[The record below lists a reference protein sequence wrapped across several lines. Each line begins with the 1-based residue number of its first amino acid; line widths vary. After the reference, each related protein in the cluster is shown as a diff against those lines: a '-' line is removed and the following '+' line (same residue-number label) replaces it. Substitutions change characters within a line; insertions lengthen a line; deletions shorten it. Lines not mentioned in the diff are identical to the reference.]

1 MKKLF
6 TLLTLA
12 LLSIGTAWADDFTV
26 GLTQAIDE
34 VNKKLGTVTMT
45 GNGDLVTI
53 SSPERGS
60 EVNAYQETGSSKSVY
75 IDNVQYG
82 TDTHWRKSVNT
93 SDYSE
98 NQWVG
103 YTLTIKSG
111 YKLNITG
118 VHGMLAVADDT
129 YTWKVSIQNASG
141 DALYESKNKTTKKSS
156 TTNWSVATSELE
168 TEIQTALTGLTGQV
182 KVRVY
187 MYQGGSTKYFAIP
200 YLTINGNV
208 EEDSRAN
215 YTITASAS
223 PAEGGSVT
231 GGGDWVE
238 GSNVTLTAT
247 PNEGYKFVSWEI
259 DGTGGI
265 TDNPYVI
272 SDVKAN
278 HTAVANFE
286 KLYTVTYD
294 LSTYKGSVNRVLNN
308 YIAVSGI
315 NEKYANAS
323 NKYTIPTYAHRYL
336 YNEGH
341 VLTGWTDGANTYK
354 TGDEITLTGDITLT
368 PVWTATTASLKDSKA
383 LSVVTWNFRFSEI
396 LFNAW
401 QSSGATGYYTKPQT
415 VNGELIAVPMIV
427 DATNGKVDNSGRAG
441 NDNAQVNAGTK
452 FTIPAVSGMKIEIAE
467 ANTEFSTTTI
477 AGSTEYEGTGTKSIS
492 YTYTGSDETI
502 DIIINESNQYLKTIK
517 VTYPVTAANVTIAP
531 AKEYTTY
538 IAPANLDFTG
548 LDIKAYVAT
557 EATASAITVEE
568 VTTVPAGTALILKK
582 GTAASYDVPVI
593 ASATAPAKNLLKGS
607 ATASYNIENDGDA
620 YVLSNGVF
628 HPVKK
633 GKLNAG
639 KAYILKADV
648 PAVPAPELSIV
659 FGNLTGIQNITT
671 AVKQSEGVVFDLQG
685 RKVAQ
690 PAKGLYIVNGKKV
703 IIK

>member
-34 VNKKLGTVTMT
+34 VNKKLGKVTMT
-45 GNGDLVTI
+45 GNEDLVTI

-60 EVNAYQETGSSKSVY
+60 QVNAYQETGSSKSVY

-93 SDYSE
+93 APYSA

-118 VHGMLAVADDT
+118 VHGMLAIADDT

-141 DALYESKNKTTKKSS
+141 IVLYESKDKTTTKAS
-156 TTNWSVATSELE
+156 TTDWSVATSELE
-168 TEIQTALTGLTGQV
+168 TDIQTALTGLTGQV

-187 MYQGGSTKYFAIP
+187 MSQGGSTKYFAIP

-215 YTITASAS
+215 YTVTTSAS
-223 PAEGGSVT
+223 PAEGGSVA
-231 GGGDWVE
+231 GAGEWVE
-238 GSNVTLTAT
+238 GSDVTLTAT

-265 TDNPYVI
+265 TENPYVI
-272 SDVKAN
+272 SDIKAN
-278 HTAVANFE
+278 HTATATFE

-294 LSTYKGSVNRVLNN
+294 LGTYKGSVNKVLNN
-308 YIAVSGI
+308 YITAAGI

-341 VLTGWTDGANTYK
+341 VLTGWTDGVNTYK

-427 DATNGKVDNSGRAG
+427 DATSGKVDNSARAG
-441 NDNAQVNAGTK
+441 NDNAQVNQNTK
-452 FTIPAVSGMKIEIAE
+452 FTIPAVAGMKIEIAD
-467 ANTEFSTTTI
+467 ANTDFSTTTI
-477 AGSTEYEGTGTKSIS
+477 AGSTEYEGTGTNSIS
-492 YTYTGSDETI
+492 YVYTGSDETI
-502 DIIINESNQYLKTIK
+502 DIVINEKNQYLKTIK

-557 EATASAITVEE
+557 EATVSAITVEP
-568 VTTVPAGTALILKK
+568 VTTVPAGTALVLKK

-607 ATASYNIENDGDA
+607 ATASYNVENDGDA
-620 YVLSNGVF
+620 YVLSNGAF

-633 GKLNAG
+633 GKLAAG

-648 PAVPAPELSIV
+648 PTAAPELNIV
-659 FGNLTGIQNITT
+659 FGNMTGIQSITS
-671 AVKQSEGVVFDLQG
+671 AVNKGEGNVFDLQG
-685 RKVAQ
+685 RKIAQ
-690 PAKGLYIVNGKKV
+690 PVKGLYIVNGKKV

>member
-12 LLSIGTAWADDFTV
+12 LLSIGTAWADAVTI
-26 GLTQAIDE
+26 GLTQSNDNTPVTVSE
-34 VNKKLGTVTMT
+34 TNYLGTIAAAVYDGTTNVTVAEAHGAGCGINQSGRKTTGTDGNYYATKCFRKTINSSTWDATEWIGYTMT
-45 GNGDLVTI
+45 V
-53 SSPERGS
+53 
-60 EVNAYQETGSSKSVY
+60 A
-75 IDNVQYG
+75 
-82 TDTHWRKSVNT
+82 
-93 SDYSE
+93 
-98 NQWVG
+98 
-103 YTLTIKSG
+103 SG
-111 YKLNITG
+111 YKVSLTNIKAT
-118 VHGMLAVADDT
+118 LWDANSNAT
-129 YTWKVSIQNASG
+129 YTWRVVIENAG
-141 DALYESKNKTTKKSS
+141 GTALYTSENKTSS
-156 TTNWSVATSELE
+156 TSSIGTLSDASPDGLS
-168 TEIQTALTGLTGQV
+168 GLTAGTYTV
-182 KVRVY
+182 KLQL
-187 MYQGGSTKYFAIP
+187 YQAGGNKYFTIP
-200 YLTINGNV
+200 YLTVDATV
-208 EEDSRAN
+208 EEDNSTV
-215 YTITASAS
+215 YTVTASAD
-223 PAEGGSVT
+223 PAAGGSIA
-231 GGGDWVE
+231 GGGEWVE
-238 GSNVTLTAT
+238 GSDVTLTAT

-265 TDNPYVI
+265 TENPYII
-272 SDVKAN
+272 SDIKAN

-308 YIAVSGI
+308 YLAPYGI

-383 LSVVTWNFRFSEI
+383 LSVVTWKFGISDM
-396 LFNAW
+396 LFNGW

-427 DATNGKVDNSGRAG
+427 DATSGKVDNSTRTDAL
-441 NDNAQVNAGTK
+441 AQVNNGTK
-452 FTIPAVSGMKIEIAE
+452 FTIPAIKGMTVVLYANSNITNTTVAGNTPSSG
-467 ANTEFSTTTI
+467 S
-477 AGSTEYEGTGTKSIS
+477 GSKTATYN
-492 YTYTGSDETI
+492 YTGEDGTA
-502 DIIINESNQYLKTIK
+502 DIVIADGSYYEKIV

-531 AKEYTTY
+531 TKEYTTY
-538 IAPANLDFTG
+538 IAPAALDFTG

-607 ATASYNIENDGDA
+607 ATASYNVENDGDA
-620 YVLSNGVF
+620 YVLSDGAF
-628 HPVKK
+628 HPVNK
-633 GKLNAG
+633 GKLAAG

-648 PAVPAPELSIV
+648 PVPAPELSIV